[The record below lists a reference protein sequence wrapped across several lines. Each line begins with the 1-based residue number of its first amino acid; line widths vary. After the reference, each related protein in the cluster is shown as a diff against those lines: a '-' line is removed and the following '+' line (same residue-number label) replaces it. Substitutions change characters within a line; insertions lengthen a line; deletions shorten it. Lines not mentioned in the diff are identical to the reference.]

1 MSRLHEALSALER
14 KAPSP
19 TTAAVSP
26 VRPDTRRRRR
36 PALIVGI
43 ATVVAAAVTLTIVP
57 RGRSTA
63 YPTAPLPAAPA
74 ASPAPTS
81 AVADSHAVRVADLRA
96 RARDEAILGG
106 LDHAEALLRQAIAL
120 APSDGG
126 VWTDLGVVLVRRGQT
141 RPGIEA
147 FHRSIVLDPKSV
159 AAHRNL
165 AVALERDGQ
174 TAAAVTHYRAFL
186 TFAPPDHPDRV
197 RVEQRLA
204 TSR

>member
-1 MSRLHEALSALER
+1 MSRLHEALTALER

-19 TTAAVSP
+19 ATADVSP
-26 VRPDTRRRRR
+26 VRPETRRRRR
-36 PALIVGI
+36 PAVIIGI
-43 ATVVAAAVTLTIVP
+43 AMVVAAAVTLTIVP
-57 RGRSTA
+57 RARSTA
-63 YPTAPLPAAPA
+63 YPTASMPPAPDPP
-74 ASPAPTS
+74 PAPTS
-81 AVADSHAVRVADLRA
+81 SVGDTRTIRVADLRA

-120 APSDGG
+120 APSDAEA
-126 VWTDLGVVLVRRGQT
+126 WTDLGVVLVRRGQT
-141 RPGIEA
+141 RAGIEA
-147 FHRSIVLDPKSV
+147 FQHSIALDPKSV

-174 TAAAVTHYRAFL
+174 TATAVTHYRAFL
-186 TFAPPDHPDRV
+186 TFAPPEHPDRV